1 MSPRVLLTP
10 LQTSSFWR
18 GWRQF
23 KTTAQ
28 RTLFFPFSTGTQT
41 LHVVLERLLH
51 QIGSCCA
58 AADNANMFFVPSK
71 IAHHLWQKRFRTNS
85 INNMRSGRTKF
96 LVLSHETDRITRFL
110 HCLRHS
116 NFHVME
122 RFGLSCH
129 NMLCGVT
136 SWLFP
141 RDGMP
146 FSALACHSLSNYIT
160 VVVRKAPP

>member
-1 MSPRVLLTP
+1 MPEGVAD
-10 LQTSSFWR
+10 
-18 GWRQF
+18 
-23 KTTAQ
+23 TTAN
-28 RTLFFPFSTGTQT
+28 FFFLERIETIQDDYPKDS
-41 LHVVLERLLH
+41 LLPVVLERLPH
-51 QIGSCCA
+51 QIGSCRA

-71 IAHHLWQKRFRTNS
+71 IAHHIWQKRFRTNS
-85 INNMRSGRTKF
+85 INNMRRGRTKF
-96 LVLSHETDRITRFL
+96 LMFSNKTDRITRFL
-110 HCLRHS
+110 YCFRHS

-146 FSALACHSLSNYIT
+146 CPASQCRALSNYIT

>member
-1 MSPRVLLTP
+1 MPQGVAD
-10 LQTSSFWR
+10 
-18 GWRQF
+18 
-23 KTTAQ
+23 TTAN
-28 RTLFFPFSTGTQT
+28 FFFLERIETIQDDYPKDS
-41 LHVVLERLLH
+41 LLPVILERLLH
-51 QIGSCCA
+51 QIGSCRA
-58 AADNANMFFVPSK
+58 AADYANMFFVPSK
-71 IAHHLWQKRFRTNS
+71 IAHHIWQKRFRTNS
-85 INNMRSGRTKF
+85 INNMRRGRTKSLMF
-96 LVLSHETDRITRFL
+96 SNKTDRITRFL
-110 HCLRHS
+110 YCFRHS

-146 FSALACHSLSNYIT
+146 CPASQCRALSNYIT